1 MYEPCVYCIY
11 SFPQKQWGERWKQHP
26 VSNHQYDQRTKTSHG
41 LQGNVL
47 TSPSR
52 VICSVCSESSER
64 YKSVLSEPVFEISAS
79 LRSETC
85 ALWWSWLTES
95 AVVPAADAVGV
106 EFHSHSFS
114 CAEYQYKHH
123 RGGTA
128 AVIVNRKQ
136 RSSEVFVHKVKP
148 FLRLQDRSIDR
159 QTAQKFSNLQTMTV
173 EVHEDVKTLIYAL
186 QVSLEVCRTNE
197 AQICNINLKK
207 ARFHRAPCFQP
218 AGNVWGFCSFRV
230 KPVRAALNCCACV
243 QWGFQEMWSEA

>member
-1 MYEPCVYCIY
+1 MYEPCVYWIY
-11 SFPQKQWGERWKQHP
+11 SFPQRQWGERWKQHP

-47 TSPSR
+47 TSPSQ

-64 YKSVLSEPVFEISAS
+64 YKCVLSEPVCEISAS

-128 AVIVNRKQ
+128 AVIVNRMQ

-148 FLRLQDRSIDR
+148 FVRLQDRSIDR
-159 QTAQKFSNLQTMTV
+159 QTAQKFPGRPLSNLQTMTV
-173 EVHEDVKTLIYAL
+173 EVREDGPRIKTLIYAL
-186 QVSLEVCRTNE
+186 RVSLEICRTNE
-197 AQICNINLKK
+197 AQIINLK
-207 ARFHRAPCFQP
+207 RPDFTVHPVSNQP
-218 AGNVWGFCSFRV
+218 GTCEDFGHLESN
-230 KPVRAALNCCACV
+230 
-243 QWGFQEMWSEA
+243 QWVLR

>member
-1 MYEPCVYCIY
+1 MYEPCVYWIY
-11 SFPQKQWGERWKQHP
+11 SFPQRQWGERWKQHP

-47 TSPSR
+47 TSPSQ

-64 YKSVLSEPVFEISAS
+64 YKSVLSEPVCEISAS

-148 FLRLQDRSIDR
+148 FVRLQDRSIDR
-159 QTAQKFSNLQTMTV
+159 QTAQKFPGRPLSNLQTMTV
-173 EVHEDVKTLIYAL
+173 EVREDGPRIKTLIYAL
-186 QVSLEVCRTNE
+186 QVSLEICRTNE
-197 AQICNINLKK
+197 AQIINLK
-207 ARFHRAPCFQP
+207 RPDFTVHPVSNQP
-218 AGNVWGFCSFRV
+218 GTCEDFGHLESN
-230 KPVRAALNCCACV
+230 
-243 QWGFQEMWSEA
+243 QWVLR

>member
-11 SFPQKQWGERWKQHP
+11 SFPQRQWGERWKQHP

-52 VICSVCSESSER
+52 VICSVCSDSSER

-128 AVIVNRKQ
+128 AVIVNRRQ

-148 FLRLQDRSIDR
+148 FLRLQGRSIDR
-159 QTAQKFSNLQTMTV
+159 QTAQKFPGRPLSNLQTVTV

-186 QVSLEVCRTNE
+186 QVSLEVCRTDE
-197 AQICNINLKK
+197 AQICNINLK
-207 ARFHRAPCFQP
+207 RPDFTVHPVSNQP
-218 AGNVWGFCSFRV
+218 GTCEDFAHLESN
-230 KPVRAALNCCACV
+230 
-243 QWGFQEMWSEA
+243 QWVLR

>member
-26 VSNHQYDQRTKTSHG
+26 VSNHQLDQRTKTSHG

-47 TSPSR
+47 TSPSQ

-128 AVIVNRKQ
+128 AVIVNRTQ
-136 RSSEVFVHKVKP
+136 RSSEVFVHKAKP

-197 AQICNINLKK
+197 AQICNIN
-207 ARFHRAPCFQP
+207 
-218 AGNVWGFCSFRV
+218 
-230 KPVRAALNCCACV
+230 
-243 QWGFQEMWSEA
+243 

>member
-230 KPVRAALNCCACV
+230 KPVSAALNCCACV

>member
-1 MYEPCVYCIY
+1 M
-11 SFPQKQWGERWKQHP
+11 
-26 VSNHQYDQRTKTSHG
+26 
-41 LQGNVL
+41 
-47 TSPSR
+47 
-52 VICSVCSESSER
+52 
-64 YKSVLSEPVFEISAS
+64 
-79 LRSETC
+79 
-85 ALWWSWLTES
+85 
-95 AVVPAADAVGV
+95 GV

-197 AQICNINLKK
+197 AQICNIN
-207 ARFHRAPCFQP
+207 
-218 AGNVWGFCSFRV
+218 
-230 KPVRAALNCCACV
+230 
-243 QWGFQEMWSEA
+243 

>member
-47 TSPSR
+47 TSPSQ

-159 QTAQKFSNLQTMTV
+159 HTAQKFSNLQTMTV

-197 AQICNINLKK
+197 AQICNIN
-207 ARFHRAPCFQP
+207 
-218 AGNVWGFCSFRV
+218 
-230 KPVRAALNCCACV
+230 
-243 QWGFQEMWSEA
+243 

>member
-128 AVIVNRKQ
+128 AVIVNRTQ

-197 AQICNINLKK
+197 AQICNIN
-207 ARFHRAPCFQP
+207 
-218 AGNVWGFCSFRV
+218 
-230 KPVRAALNCCACV
+230 
-243 QWGFQEMWSEA
+243 

>member
-1 MYEPCVYCIY
+1 MKERECTGCVWTLCLLDIFL
-11 SFPQKQWGERWKQHP
+11 STEAMRWALKAA
-26 VSNHQYDQRTKTSHG
+26 SCFNHQYDQRTKTSHG

-114 CAEYQYKHH
+114 CAEYQYKQH

-159 QTAQKFSNLQTMTV
+159 QTAQKFPGRPLSNLQTMTV
-173 EVHEDVKTLIYAL
+173 EVHEDGPRIKTLTYAL

-197 AQICNINLKK
+197 AQICNIN
-207 ARFHRAPCFQP
+207 
-218 AGNVWGFCSFRV
+218 
-230 KPVRAALNCCACV
+230 
-243 QWGFQEMWSEA
+243 

>member
-11 SFPQKQWGERWKQHP
+11 SFPQRQWGERWKQHP

-47 TSPSR
+47 TSPSQ

-114 CAEYQYKHH
+114 CAEYQYRHH

-136 RSSEVFVHKVKP
+136 RSSEVFVHKAKP
-148 FLRLQDRSIDR
+148 FLRLRGRSIDN
-159 QTAQKFSNLQTMTV
+159 QTAQKFPGRPLSNLQTMTV

-186 QVSLEVCRTNE
+186 QVSLEVCHTDE
-197 AQICNINLKK
+197 AQICNINLK
-207 ARFHRAPCFQP
+207 RPDFTVHPVSNQP
-218 AGNVWGFCSFRV
+218 GTCEDFAHLESN
-230 KPVRAALNCCACV
+230 
-243 QWGFQEMWSEA
+243 QWVLR

>member
-1 MYEPCVYCIY
+1 MYEPCVYWIY
-11 SFPQKQWGERWKQHP
+11 SFPQRQWGERWKQHP

-47 TSPSR
+47 TSPSQ

-64 YKSVLSEPVFEISAS
+64 YKCVLSEPVCEISAS

-148 FLRLQDRSIDR
+148 FVRLQDRSIDR
-159 QTAQKFSNLQTMTV
+159 QTAQKFPGRPLSNLQTMTV
-173 EVHEDVKTLIYAL
+173 EVREDGPRIKTLIYAL
-186 QVSLEVCRTNE
+186 QVSLEICRTNE
-197 AQICNINLKK
+197 AQIINLK
-207 ARFHRAPCFQP
+207 RPDFTVHPVSNQP
-218 AGNVWGFCSFRV
+218 GTCEDFGHLESN
-230 KPVRAALNCCACV
+230 
-243 QWGFQEMWSEA
+243 QWVLR